1 MKEYPVFI
9 QRSYHS
15 RLIAFLTV
23 PDVQNFIKPG
33 PSRLFPRVSLSLWS
47 RGSIVRGITADFIPL
62 GSTINLHVTKA
73 VTLKRGSTDERA
85 VANTRDVRERSAS
98 GARRK

>member
-1 MKEYPVFI
+1 MKEYAVFI

-15 RLIAFLTV
+15 RLIAFLSVSDKTLLS
-23 PDVQNFIKPG
+23 PDRVDY
-33 PSRLFPRVSLSLWS
+33 SRESLSC

-62 GSTINLHVTKA
+62 GSTINLCVTKA
-73 VTLKRGSTDERA
+73 VTLKRSSTDERA

-98 GARRK
+98 GARRKWI